1 MDTQLKNLV
10 DTNVDSFNTYAPEQR
25 GRMIE
30 GLEKKIS
37 EVDRM
42 ITNVYR
48 QADKLKYP
56 VRNMFSA
63 NDQLVGE
70 QKKMSAISFVQAIA
84 PNLKAGNGISE
95 QMLLDEIQSSINR
108 GDKDYASGLLDA
120 VDVVLPVDY
129 SGKQNKKF
137 YVTLSDMRKQYE
149 AKIGLNMDEVRK
161 EVEELEARKAE
172 LEFIIYA
179 IQKGDEFVILPRVFQ
194 QMSDDVQRSG
204 NKELYGKFVNLV
216 EFANKSL
223 AFLSKKKINLKV

>member
-1 MDTQLKNLV
+1 MDTQLKRTIDN
-10 DTNVDSFNTYAPEQR
+10 TIDSYNSFSPEQR
-25 GRMIE
+25 QRMVE
-30 GLEKKIS
+30 GLEKKMT
-37 EVDRM
+37 EVDKM

-48 QADKLKYP
+48 QAEKLKYP
-56 VRNMFSA
+56 LRSMFTPA
-63 NDQLVGE
+63 DMMTGE
-70 QKKMSAISFVQAIA
+70 TKKMSAISFVQAIA

-108 GDKDYASGLLDA
+108 GDKDYASGLFDA

-129 SGKQNKKF
+129 SGKQNTKF
-137 YVTLSDMRKQYE
+137 YVTLSEMRKQYE
-149 AKIGLNMDEVRK
+149 EKIGLNMDEVRL
-161 EVEELEARKAE
+161 EVQELEARKAE

-179 IQKGDEFVILPRVFQ
+179 IQKGDEFIILPRVFQ

-204 NKELYGKFVNLV
+204 NKELYSKFTNLV